1 MGTQNECSERMH
13 GNRGDR
19 TASNGCMGSPPLAF
33 RMGCYE
39 FPPLCKWAHFRR
51 GNAGG
56 VEPPNREPRPSQPP
70 SQQGLVRNTA
80 SSWGKVP
87 SCKRSTSPH
96 PSLQR
101 RGTVGPAQAGLKK
114 VWGGS
119 ISRILFRIDRAY
131 GGDHVST
138 AYVAISFQ
146 RPTREP
152 WPGRPFPNVTDSSS
166 QTAFAVRSQAG
177 RSDRPPIWSCSG

>member
-1 MGTQNECSERMH
+1 MGAFPKRECGWGRAAQPGASTQ
-13 GNRGDR
+13 
-19 TASNGCMGSPPLAF
+19 P
-33 RMGCYE
+33 
-39 FPPLCKWAHFRR
+39 
-51 GNAGG
+51 
-56 VEPPNREPRPSQPP
+56 PP

-87 SCKRSTSPH
+87 SCKRSTSQLFPLRKKF

-138 AYVAISFQ
+138 TYVTISFQ

-152 WPGRPFPNVTDSSS
+152 WPGRPFPNVTDASSP
-166 QTAFAVRSQAG
+166 TAVAVGSKSG